1 VNSVQPS
8 STREGAIAPSLLD
21 YLQVVRR
28 RKLLFLAILFIV
40 PAIAVAMSIRQSPTY
55 AASADVL
62 LVRQND
68 NIQAGATALT
78 QARLARVDTIL
89 SDVVRTVPS
98 AKLTLEEFRK
108 ASAVSSASG
117 TDILT
122 FTAKSG
128 SPKLA
133 MTLATVYAHAFTR
146 YKEAQRA
153 QVVAPASQAVKV
165 GPRPVRNGAV
175 GLFLGIVLALVVV
188 FLVDA
193 ADTRVRSTDTIRD
206 VLGLRLLGRLPAPS
220 SRSTRDGIVMLSAPG
235 SAEAEPFRVLRTS
248 FDFANAE
255 HEAHTVMVT
264 SAGTAE
270 GKSTTAANLAV
281 ALARSGRRV
290 VLIDADLRRPSLH
303 GLFAL
308 DQHPGVTDVEL
319 GEVTLAQALRSIE
332 LPESAPPS
340 NGGRRATS
348 VMGSLSV
355 LPAGQPLHDPDSLGA
370 EKAVGRLVTRAKERA
385 DIVLVDAAP
394 LLVSDAIAL
403 SAHVDA
409 LVLVTRLQA
418 LRRSTLADV
427 KRILEA
433 VPALKLGFVL
443 TGASESSM
451 YPRYPTKDS
460 SPDASQI
467 VRLKMTPSSGNG
479 ADVPVK
485 RLTRETR
492 ARDS

>member
-1 VNSVQPS
+1 
-8 STREGAIAPSLLD
+8 
-21 YLQVVRR
+21 
-28 RKLLFLAILFIV
+28 
-40 PAIAVAMSIRQSPTY
+40 MSIRQSPTY

-206 VLGLRLLGRLPAPS
+206 VLGLR
-220 SRSTRDGIVMLSAPG
+220 
-235 SAEAEPFRVLRTS
+235 
-248 FDFANAE
+248 
-255 HEAHTVMVT
+255 
-264 SAGTAE
+264 
-270 GKSTTAANLAV
+270 
-281 ALARSGRRV
+281 
-290 VLIDADLRRPSLH
+290 
-303 GLFAL
+303 
-308 DQHPGVTDVEL
+308 
-319 GEVTLAQALRSIE
+319 
-332 LPESAPPS
+332 
-340 NGGRRATS
+340 
-348 VMGSLSV
+348 
-355 LPAGQPLHDPDSLGA
+355 
-370 EKAVGRLVTRAKERA
+370 
-385 DIVLVDAAP
+385 
-394 LLVSDAIAL
+394 
-403 SAHVDA
+403 
-409 LVLVTRLQA
+409 
-418 LRRSTLADV
+418 
-427 KRILEA
+427 
-433 VPALKLGFVL
+433 
-443 TGASESSM
+443 
-451 YPRYPTKDS
+451 
-460 SPDASQI
+460 
-467 VRLKMTPSSGNG
+467 
-479 ADVPVK
+479 
-485 RLTRETR
+485 
-492 ARDS
+492 